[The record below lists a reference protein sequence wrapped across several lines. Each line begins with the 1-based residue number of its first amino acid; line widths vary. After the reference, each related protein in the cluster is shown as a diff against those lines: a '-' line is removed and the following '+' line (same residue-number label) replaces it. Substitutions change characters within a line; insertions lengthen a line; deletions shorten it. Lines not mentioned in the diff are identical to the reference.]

1 MKKVLLIN
9 TFPNYGGA
17 SLACQRLCDALKKHT
32 DLDVKI
38 LNLYE
43 NPKKNNDNLQTQDG
57 ITKTFWQKNFTKYK
71 FASERLQVRLAVNHS
86 KHLYSFSPASQG
98 WDISKHAW
106 VQEADVLH
114 LHWINFGF
122 LSLNNLKQLFAL
134 GKPIVWTM
142 HDLWAVT
149 GGCHYPSGCTNF
161 EKSCG
166 NCPLLYHSRLY
177 FSGKNDWSHKIFKQK
192 FNIFYNKNIHWVGCS
207 RWIADEVAK
216 SSMVKRSTNS
226 NFFPKISAIPNP
238 IDTDVFLP
246 FSKEKKQEIRKKL
259 GLPLD
264 KFLIL
269 FGAMNIQDERKGF
282 DYLVKSLEI
291 LKEKSQENYKNIA
304 EKIELLI
311 FGKTPKN
318 LPNLPFKVHNLGVL
332 QGTDALCEAYNS
344 ADVFVLPSLED
355 NLPNTLMETLACGTP
370 SVAFDTGG
378 IPEMLTHQKSG
389 YIAHYKN
396 AEDLA
401 NGIYFCANHQNYEL
415 LQQEARNE
423 VMQKFT
429 QKRVAEM
436 YEHVYNVK

>member
-1 MKKVLLIN
+1 MKILLIN
-9 TFPNYGGA
+9 TFPSYGGA
-17 SLACQRLCDALKKHT
+17 SLACQRLADALTKHT
-32 DLDVKI
+32 DLSIKT

-43 NPKKNNDNLQTQDG
+43 NSKKNNIESNKQEN
-57 ITKTFWQKNFTKYK
+57 IAKSFWQKTFTKYK
-71 FASERLQVRLAVNHS
+71 FASERLQVRLAINNI

-106 VQEADVLH
+106 VEEADVLH
-114 LHWINFGF
+114 LHWVNFGF

-149 GGCHYPSGCTNF
+149 GGCHYPSACTNF

-166 NCPLLYHSRLY
+166 SCPMLY
-177 FSGKNDWSHKIFKQK
+177 FSGKNDWSSKIFKQK

-207 RWIADEVAK
+207 RWIADEVGK
-216 SSMVKRSTNS
+216 SGMVKRSINS

-238 IDTDVFLP
+238 IDTDAFLP
-246 FSKEKKQEIRKKL
+246 FSKEKKQEIRTKL

-291 LKEKSQENYKNIA
+291 LKEKSQEKYHNIA
-304 EKIELLI
+304 NKIQLLI

-318 LPNLPFKVHNLGVL
+318 LPNLPFEVHNLGVL
-332 QGTDALCEAYNS
+332 NGTNALCEAYNS

-389 YIAHYKN
+389 YIATYKN

-401 NGIYFCANHQNYEL
+401 NGIYFCANNTNYQE

-423 VMQKFT
+423 VMNKYT

-436 YEHVYNVK
+436 YEYVYKMMNIE